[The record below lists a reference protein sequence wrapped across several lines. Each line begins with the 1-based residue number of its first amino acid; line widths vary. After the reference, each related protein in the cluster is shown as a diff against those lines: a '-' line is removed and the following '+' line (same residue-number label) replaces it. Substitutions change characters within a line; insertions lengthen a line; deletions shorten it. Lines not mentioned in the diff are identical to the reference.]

1 MAGADLTH
9 ASEVKMIFCSRHASY
24 WLICSALSVA
34 ATVAVPARAA
44 SPSPANAAMEN
55 RAKGNPS
62 TGNPPTDNPST
73 GHAASVDP
81 RIGTGGDGHTYP
93 GATVPFGMIQLS
105 PDTAMPDVKHAY
117 KWAAGYQYGDPTI
130 MGFSH
135 THFSGSGHSDLGDV
149 LVMPISGDVKLDPG
163 DPAKPGSG
171 YRSRFSHDTEVEQ
184 AGYYGVTLSDY
195 GVRAEL
201 TASRRVGW
209 HRYTFPTGK
218 SAHVL
223 LDLRPSIYDYPGKV
237 LWADL
242 RVHADGTVT
251 GCRTTRGWAPGR
263 ELCFAMRFSQPMS
276 SRELYNRETDLLY
289 KGFAGPGNQPEDHDA
304 QNGRALVGVFDFG
317 VLKQPLEV
325 KVAIS
330 SVSEENAVAN
340 LDQDGKGWDFD
351 GQRVAAKAAW
361 DKALSVIDVDGSPTQ
376 RTGFYTSLYHTMLA
390 PTLSMD
396 VNGEYRGPD
405 HQVHHA
411 QDHQGSF
418 DFYSSWSMWDVYRA
432 EEPLMVLL
440 RPDLSTQFIRS
451 LIAAQQASPFGML
464 PVWAYQ
470 GLETWCMTGYHAV
483 AIIADA
489 YIKGVRGFDPDT
501 ALHAMVS
508 TATYGDYGDLA
519 DYMKLGYVPIDKEVE
534 GGSKTQEYAY
544 DDWAIAQM
552 AKAMGKRDIYATFEK
567 RSANWRN
574 VWDPKTDFMRARLS
588 NGQFREPFDPASAAY
603 GSDYTEG
610 NAWQY
615 SWYVPQDVAGLI
627 RAYGGDA
634 KFVAKLDQ
642 LFDAKVDPAIFKN
655 VEDITGLIGW
665 YAHGN
670 EPSHHIAYLYDYA
683 GAPWK
688 TQQRLKQIM
697 DSQYAT
703 GPDGLTGN
711 DDLGQMSAWYVFT
724 ALGFYP
730 VTPGSDEY
738 AIGRPFVPRAALH
751 LPNGRTF
758 TMVADHLDDA
768 HPYVG
773 AVTLNGKPLDRVYLR
788 HAEIL
793 AGGELHFSM
802 QAEPNKTWGTAIAG
816 RPAATSRYGR

>member
-1 MAGADLTH
+1 MNHRRLLRSCLSLLVAASLGAGAIAQAAEPH
-9 ASEVKMIFCSRHASY
+9 APE
-24 WLICSALSVA
+24 
-34 ATVAVPARAA
+34 
-44 SPSPANAAMEN
+44 
-55 RAKGNPS
+55 
-62 TGNPPTDNPST
+62 
-73 GHAASVDP
+73 VDP
-81 RIGTGGDGHTYP
+81 RIGTGGDGHVFP
-93 GATVPFGMIQLS
+93 GATVPFGMVQLS
-105 PDTAMPDVKHAY
+105 PDTAMPDFKHAY
-117 KWAAGYQYGDPTI
+117 KWAAGYQYNDPTI

-149 LVMPISGDVKLDPG
+149 LLMPIAGDVKLDAG
-163 DPAKPGSG
+163 DEKVSGSG
-171 YRSRFSHDTEVEQ
+171 YRSRFDHATEVEQ
-184 AGYYGVTLSDY
+184 PGYYAVTLADY

-209 HRYTFPTGK
+209 HRYTFPVGK
-218 SAHVL
+218 PAHVL

-237 LWADL
+237 LWSNVQV
-242 RVHADGTVT
+242 RADGVVT

-263 ELCFAMRFSQPMS
+263 ELCFAMRFNQPMT
-276 SRELYNRETDLLY
+276 SRELYNRETDVIY
-289 KGFAGPGNQPEDHDA
+289 KGFKGPGNQAQDTNA

-317 VLKQPLEV
+317 ALQQPLLV

-330 SVSEENAVAN
+330 SVSEANAVAN
-340 LDQDGKGWDFD
+340 LDHD
-351 GQRVAAKAAW
+351 GQGWNFDQRRSDALAAW
-361 DKALSVIDVDGSPTQ
+361 NAALAPIDVDGSKILRTQ
-376 RTGFYTSLYHTMLA
+376 FYTALYHTMMA

-396 VNGEYRGPD
+396 VNGDYRGPD

-411 QDHQGSF
+411 DGY

-432 EEPLMVLL
+432 QQPLLILL
-440 RPDLSTQFIRS
+440 HPDRTVDFVRS

-489 YIKGVRGFDPDT
+489 YVKGIRGYDADK
-501 ALHAMVS
+501 ALKAMVA

-519 DYMKLGYVPIDKEVE
+519 DYMKLGYVPIDKEAE

-552 AKAMGKRDIYATFEK
+552 AKAMGKHDIYDSFEK
-567 RSANWRN
+567 RAGYWRN
-574 VWDPKTDFMRARLS
+574 VWDPKTGFMRARLS
-588 NGQFREPFDPASAAY
+588 SGAFREPFDPASAGY
-603 GSDYTEG
+603 GDDYTEA

-627 RAYGGDA
+627 TAMGGDQA
-634 KFVAKLDQ
+634 FTHKLDE
-642 LFDAKVDPAIFKN
+642 LFDAKVDPSIFKN

-697 DSQYAT
+697 DNEY
-703 GPDGLTGN
+703 GPGPAGLIGN
-711 DDLGQMSAWYVFT
+711 DDLGQMSAWYIFT

-730 VTPGSDEY
+730 VTPASDEY
-738 AIGRPFVPRAALH
+738 AIGRPFVPRAAIH
-751 LPNGRTF
+751 LPHGRTF
-758 TMVADHLDDA
+758 TITAAPFDNA

-773 AVTLNGKPLDRVYLR
+773 AVTLNGKPLDRVYLK
-788 HAEIL
+788 HADIL
-793 AGGELHFSM
+793 AGGELHFTM
-802 QAEPNKTWGTAIAG
+802 QAQPNTQWGQAVST
-816 RPAATSRYGR
+816 RPAAMSSYR

>member
-1 MAGADLTH
+1 MT
-9 ASEVKMIFCSRHASY
+9 VRSRHLLP
-24 WLICSALSVA
+24 WLVA
-34 ATVAVPARAA
+34 AAFGIVVVTPGIAQAA
-44 SPSPANAAMEN
+44 SPAN
-55 RAKGNPS
+55 
-62 TGNPPTDNPST
+62 
-73 GHAASVDP
+73 GHAAEVDP
-81 RIGTGGDGHTYP
+81 RIGTGGDGHTFP

-105 PDTAMPDVKHAY
+105 PDTAMPDFKHAY

-149 LVMPISGDVKLDPG
+149 LVMPIAGEVKLDPG

-171 YRSRFSHDTEVEQ
+171 YRSRFSHASEVEQ
-184 AGYYGVTLSDY
+184 AGYYAVTLSDY

-201 TASRRVGW
+201 TAGRRVGW

-218 SAHVL
+218 PAHVL

-242 RVHADGTVT
+242 RVHPDGTVT

-263 ELCFAMRFSQPMS
+263 ELCFAMRFSQPMA
-276 SRELYNRETDLLY
+276 SRELYDRETDMVY
-289 KGFAGPGNQPEDHDA
+289 KGFAGPGNQPEDQSA

-317 VLKQPLEV
+317 KLKQPLEV

-330 SVSEENAVAN
+330 SVSQANAIAN
-340 LDQDGKGWDFD
+340 LDQDGAGWDFD
-351 GQRVAAKAAW
+351 GRRVEATAAW
-361 DKALSVIDVDGSPTQ
+361 NKALSVIDVAGSPAQ
-376 RTGFYTSLYHTMLA
+376 RTGFYTSLYHAMLA

-396 VNGEYRGPD
+396 VNGDYRGPD

-411 QDHQGSF
+411 DGF
-418 DFYSSWSMWDVYRA
+418 EFYSSWSMWDVYRA

-451 LIAAQQASPFGML
+451 LIAAREASPFGIL

-470 GLETWCMTGYHAV
+470 GLETWCMIGYHAV
-483 AIIADA
+483 PVIADA
-489 YIKGVRGFDPDT
+489 YIKGVRGFDAD
-501 ALHAMVS
+501 AAMQAMVAS
-508 TATYGDYGDLA
+508 ATYAPYGDLG

-534 GGSKTQEYAY
+534 AASKTLEYAY
-544 DDWAIAQM
+544 DDWSLAQM
-552 AKAMGKRDIYATFEK
+552 AKAMGKTDIAATFEQ
-567 RSANWRN
+567 RAGNWRN
-574 VWDPKTDFMRARLS
+574 AWDPKTGFMRAKLS
-588 NGQFREPFDPASAAY
+588 NGQFREPFDPAFAGY

-615 SWYVPQDVAGLI
+615 SWYVPQDAAGLI
-627 RAYGGDA
+627 GAMGGDA
-634 KFVAKLDQ
+634 KFTAKLDQ
-642 LFDAKVDPAIFKN
+642 VFDAKVDPAQFKN

-703 GPDGLTGN
+703 RPDGLAGN

-730 VTPGSDEY
+730 VTPASDEY
-738 AIGRPFVPRAALH
+738 AIGRPFVPKAALH
-751 LPNGRTF
+751 LSNGRTF
-758 TMVADHLDDA
+758 SVSAAPLDDA

-773 AVTLNGKPLDRVYLR
+773 AVTLNGKPLDRVYLH

-802 QAEPNKTWGTAIAG
+802 QAAPNMRWGTDDAA
-816 RPAATSRYGR
+816 RPTAMSRYGQ

>member
-1 MAGADLTH
+1 MTVRLRHVLPWLVGATFG
-9 ASEVKMIFCSRHASY
+9 I
-24 WLICSALSVA
+24 
-34 ATVAVPARAA
+34 ATVTPGFA
-44 SPSPANAAMEN
+44 
-55 RAKGNPS
+55 
-62 TGNPPTDNPST
+62 
-73 GHAASVDP
+73 HAANSLNDHAAEVDP
-81 RIGTGGDGHTYP
+81 RIGTGGDGHVFP

-105 PDTAMPDVKHAY
+105 PDTAVPDFKHAY

-130 MGFSH
+130 VGFSH

-149 LVMPISGDVKLDPG
+149 LVMPIAGDVRLEPG
-163 DPAKPGSG
+163 DATKPGSG
-171 YRSRFSHDTEVEQ
+171 YRSRFSHDSEVVQ
-184 AGYYGVTLSDY
+184 AGYYAVTLSDY

-201 TASRRVGW
+201 TAGRRVGW
-209 HRYTFPTGK
+209 HRYTFPVGK
-218 SAHVL
+218 PAHVL

-237 LWADL
+237 LWANL
-242 RVHADGTVT
+242 RVQPDGTVT

-263 ELCFAMRFSQPMS
+263 ELCFAMRFSQPMT
-276 SRELYNRETDLLY
+276 SRELYNRETDVVY
-289 KGFAGPGNQPEDHDA
+289 KGFAGPGNQPEDQHA

-317 VLKQPLEV
+317 ELKRPLEV

-330 SVSEENAVAN
+330 PVSQANAIAN
-340 LDQDGKGWDFD
+340 LDQDGAGWDFD
-351 GQRVAAKAAW
+351 AHHAEATAAW
-361 DKALSVIDVDGSPTQ
+361 NKALSVIDVAGSPAQ
-376 RTGFYTSLYHTMLA
+376 RTGFYTSLYHAMLA

-396 VNGEYRGPD
+396 VNGDYRGPD

-411 QDHQGSF
+411 DGF
-418 DFYSSWSMWDVYRA
+418 EFYSSWSMWDVYRA

-489 YIKGVRGFDPDT
+489 YVKGVRGFDPDQ
-501 ALHAMVS
+501 ALKAMVS
-508 TATYGDYGDLA
+508 TATYGNYGDLA

-544 DDWAIAQM
+544 DDWTIAQM

-567 RSANWRN
+567 RSTNWRN
-574 VWDPKTDFMRARLS
+574 VWDPKTDFMRAKLS

-603 GSDYTEG
+603 GSDYTEA

-627 RAYGGDA
+627 SAYGGDA
-634 KFVAKLDQ
+634 KFVSKLDQ
-642 LFDAKVDPAIFKN
+642 MFDAKVDPAIFKN

-683 GAPWK
+683 GAAWK

-697 DSQYAT
+697 DSQYDT
-703 GPDGLTGN
+703 RPDGLVGN
-711 DDLGQMSAWYVFT
+711 DDLGQMSAWYIFT

-730 VTPGSDEY
+730 VTPASDEY
-738 AIGRPFVPRAALH
+738 AIGRPFVPKAAIH
-751 LPNGRTF
+751 LPNGHTF
-758 TMVADHLDDA
+758 TVVADHMDDA

-773 AVTLNGKPLDRVYLR
+773 AVTLNGKPLDRVYLH

-793 AGGELHFSM
+793 AGGELHFTM
-802 QAEPNKTWGTAIAG
+802 QAAPNKQWGEADSARPTAM
-816 RPAATSRYGR
+816 SRYRQ

>member
-1 MAGADLTH
+1 MIVRLRGVLPCLLGA
-9 ASEVKMIFCSRHASY
+9 AFGIA
-24 WLICSALSVA
+24 ALAPVL
-34 ATVAVPARAA
+34 ARAA
-44 SPSPANAAMEN
+44 D
-55 RAKGNPS
+55 R
-62 TGNPPTDNPST
+62 TG
-73 GHAASVDP
+73 GHAVEVDP
-81 RIGTGGDGHTYP
+81 RIGTGGDGHTFP

-105 PDTAMPDVKHAY
+105 PDTAMPDFKHAY

-149 LVMPISGDVKLDPG
+149 LVMPIAGEVKLDPG

-171 YRSRFSHDTEVEQ
+171 YRSRFSHAGEVEQ
-184 AGYYGVTLSDY
+184 AGYYAVTLSDY
-195 GVRAEL
+195 GVRVEL
-201 TASRRVGW
+201 TAGRRVGW

-218 SAHVL
+218 PAHVL

-237 LWADL
+237 LWASL
-242 RVHADGTVT
+242 RVHTDGTVT
-251 GCRTTRGWAPGR
+251 GCRTTRGWALGR
-263 ELCFAMRFSQPMS
+263 ELCFAMRFSQPMT
-276 SRELYNRETDLLY
+276 SRELYDRETGIAY

-317 VLKQPLEV
+317 ELKQPLEV

-330 SVSEENAVAN
+330 PVSQANAIAN
-340 LDQDGKGWDFD
+340 LDQDGAGWDFD
-351 GQRVAAKAAW
+351 ARRAEATAAW
-361 DKALSVIDVDGSPTQ
+361 NKALAVIDVAGSPAQ
-376 RTGFYTSLYHTMLA
+376 RTGFYTSLYHAMLA

-411 QDHQGSF
+411 DGFEFH
-418 DFYSSWSMWDVYRA
+418 SSWSMWDVYRA

-451 LIAAQQASPFGML
+451 LIAAREASPFGIL

-470 GLETWCMTGYHAV
+470 GLETWCMIGYHAV
-483 AIIADA
+483 PVIADA
-489 YIKGVRGFDPDT
+489 YIKGVRGFDAD
-501 ALHAMVS
+501 AAMRAMVAS
-508 TATYGDYGDLA
+508 ATYAPYGDLA

-534 GGSKTQEYAY
+534 AASKTLEYAY
-544 DDWAIAQM
+544 DDWSLTQM
-552 AKAMGKRDIYATFEK
+552 AKAMGKADIAATFEQ
-567 RSANWRN
+567 RAGNWRN
-574 VWDPKTDFMRARLS
+574 AWDPKTGFMRAKLS
-588 NGQFREPFDPASAAY
+588 NGQFREPFDPAFAGY

-627 RAYGGDA
+627 SAMGSDA

-642 LFDAKVDPAIFKN
+642 VFDAKVDPAQFKN

-697 DSQYAT
+697 DSQYAAR
-703 GPDGLTGN
+703 PDGLAGN

-730 VTPGSDEY
+730 VTPASDEY
-738 AIGRPFVPRAALH
+738 AIGRPFVAKAAIH
-751 LPNGRTF
+751 LSNGHTF
-758 TMVADHLDDA
+758 TVSATPLDDA

-773 AVTLNGKPLDRVYLR
+773 AVTLNGKPLDRTYLH

-793 AGGELHFSM
+793 AGSELHFTM
-802 QAEPNKTWGTAIAG
+802 QAEPNKDWGKGDAA
-816 RPAATSRYGR
+816 RPAAMSRYGG